1 MIEKVFLEVI
11 NMSLT
16 ASVVIVAVI
25 FARLCL
31 KKAPK
36 IYSYVLWSVVL
47 FRLLCPFSFSADF
60 SLFGVVESAST
71 EQGRIE
77 YISGDVVNT
86 VDTNNIFLQE
96 DNDAS
101 DAEINIEAIDNI
113 NDNTNI
119 NSSVETITE
128 ENSIISETNIIEIG
142 AGIWLAGI
150 FVILTYS
157 IVSFMLLKKKL
168 KDAVCEENNIYITT
182 NVKTP
187 FVCGI
192 LRPRIYLPA
201 FLNESEKEY
210 IILHEKLHI
219 KRLDHIIKLVS
230 FGALCLHWFNPL
242 VWAAFLL
249 SGTDMEMSCDEAV
262 IKKFGNGVIKDYS
275 TSLLTLATGRHIIN
289 GTPLAFGEGDTG
301 KRIKNILKLKKPAVI
316 TIVLAIIFCVV
327 LGIILL
333 ANPKDNNTENNDT
346 DNIVADN
353 STEDVE
359 STSADEVSTI
369 SEDDTEENTEATT
382 EADYDTLNYNLDLW
396 RDGTVRDGK
405 YGFEVKGISK
415 EDNCIY
421 SKRVWDYFGEPVED
435 ASFSFTE
442 DCAFFVNYEMD
453 KLDYKSVDL
462 DAFADVAVDNQC
474 IVKFR
479 DNKVFEAYIKS
490 VYFQQGVN
498 VNYNNSLYSDT
509 YYVEYIE
516 EEGVLENEFTLAR
529 YEVVDIADCEGDEVI
544 EVYIENNGETGLF
557 IAKDAKGN
565 QLMLLCAH
573 ASRAGWTNIYL
584 GEIDGEYYIMEL
596 DIEDRYNHGAYRYE
610 VYRIK
615 DSEYANPISG
625 AGFTFHEGMNY
636 NDEVFKQWA
645 DNMEYYL
652 ENSLLLVSSQEGVLR
667 TESVCEIDKYNYN
680 TLNIGERM
688 KSITN

>member
-16 ASVVIVAVI
+16 ASIVIVAVI
-25 FARLCL
+25 LARLLL

-60 SLFGVVESAST
+60 SLFGVVENAST

-77 YISGDVVNT
+77 YISGDVSNTVNT
-86 VDTNNIFLQE
+86 NNMLSQK

-101 DAEINIEAIDNI
+101 DTAINIEAPDNI

-119 NSSVETITE
+119 NSSVDTLTE
-128 ENSIISETNIIEIG
+128 ENSIISDTNIIEIG
-142 AGIWLAGI
+142 AGIWIAGI
-150 FVILTYS
+150 LVILAYS
-157 IVSFMLLKKKL
+157 IVSFILLKKKL
-168 KDAVCEENNIYITT
+168 KDAICEENNIYITT

-210 IILHEKLHI
+210 ILLHEKLHI
-219 KRLDHIIKLVS
+219 KRCDHIIKLVS
-230 FGALCLHWFNPL
+230 FAALCLHWLNPL

-301 KRIKNILKLKKPAVI
+301 KRIKNILKIKKPAVI
-316 TIVLAIIFCVV
+316 TIILALIFCVV
-327 LGIILL
+327 LAIILL

-353 STEDVE
+353 STEEVE
-359 STSADEVSTI
+359 STSADEISTI
-369 SEDDTEENTEATT
+369 SEDDTEESTEATT
-382 EADYDTLNYNLDLW
+382 EADYDTLNYSLELW

-405 YGFEVKGISK
+405 YQFEVEGISK

-421 SKRVWDYFGEPVED
+421 SEKVWDYFGEPIED
-435 ASFSFTE
+435 VPLSFTE

-453 KLDYKSVDL
+453 KRDYKRVDF
-462 DAFADVAVDNQC
+462 DTFADMATDNSC
-474 IVKFR
+474 VVKFK
-479 DNKVFEAYIKS
+479 DNKIFEAYI
-490 VYFQQGVN
+490 
-498 VNYNNSLYSDT
+498 YST
-509 YYVEYIE
+509 YYKYGVSPLDRDEILNDDFALEYIE
-516 EEGVLENEFTLAR
+516 DEGVFENEFTLER
-529 YEVVDIADCEGDEVI
+529 YEVADVADCEGEEII
-544 EVYIENNGETGLF
+544 EAYTSKDGIGLF
-557 IAKDAKGN
+557 IVKDAAGN
-565 QLMLLCAH
+565 RLQILWID
-573 ASRAGWTNIYL
+573 GWENIYL
-584 GEIDGEYYIMEL
+584 GQIDGEYYL
-596 DIEDRYNHGAYRYE
+596 LRLHIEDRYTHGYHSYE
-610 VYRIK
+610 AYRIK
-615 DSEYANPISG
+615 DREHVNLISG
-625 AGFTFHEGMNY
+625 AHFDFGNGVEYDDALFR
-636 NDEVFKQWA
+636 QWVEK
-645 DNMEYYL
+645 MEYYL
-652 ENSLLLVSSQEGVLR
+652 ENSRLVINSQGDGLR
-667 TESVCEIDKYNYN
+667 TEDVCEIDKYNYD
-680 TLNIGERM
+680 TLSLAPRM
-688 KSITN
+688 KEDPYFR